1 VDALYG
7 FSELKKEGKKTLTIG
22 MVNSQLPFMYGQ
34 AEVPAEVYDV
44 IIDDPQWYH
53 PLYVAPRPAI
63 NPADYMIGLNIS
75 TLIKDDGT
83 LQIGIGALGDAIA
96 YGLNLRHTQ
105 NDLYRKLIAECGIT
119 AINGDLI
126 EEIGGT
132 EPFAKGLYGSTEML
146 VDGFMQLYKTGV
158 MKRKVYH
165 HVGIQRMVN
174 EGTLEDEIPTD
185 ILARMIAQE
194 SLHPY
199 LTQKDFEALQ
209 RYGVFKDTLTYQDG
223 WIIDDGRRYS
233 ALLADE
239 ENLRAISENCLGSHL
254 KNGVILTGAFFIG
267 PKDFYDTLCHMP
279 EEERR
284 QFEMCGVY
292 VANHLYGDEVLR
304 SLERAN
310 GRFCN
315 TGMKATLLGAIASDG
330 LEDGTVISGVGGQYN
345 FVSMAHALPDGRLLM
360 MIKSTRQE
368 GGQTFSNI
376 VYNYGH
382 TTIPRHLRDIV
393 VTEYGVADI
402 RGKCDQ
408 DIIKAMLNIADSRF
422 QDELLA
428 EAKKHKKIPEAYQIP
443 QQFRNNT
450 PARLAETLKTY
461 QGQGLFPNFP
471 FGTAFTPIEL
481 MIAHALKVLKN
492 KSIGA
497 GAAELPAVMAQ
508 LPADIPAPL
517 NPLMERMQLTNPA
530 SPEEQKVQ
538 KTFLLALKLAGF
550 F

>member
-1 VDALYG
+1 
-7 FSELKKEGKKTLTIG
+7 
-22 MVNSQLPFMYGQ
+22 
-34 AEVPAEVYDV
+34 
-44 IIDDPQWYH
+44 
-53 PLYVAPRPAI
+53 
-63 NPADYMIGLNIS
+63 
-75 TLIKDDGT
+75 
-83 LQIGIGALGDAIA
+83 
-96 YGLNLRHTQ
+96 
-105 NDLYRKLIAECGIT
+105 
-119 AINGDLI
+119 
-126 EEIGGT
+126 
-132 EPFAKGLYGSTEML
+132 
-146 VDGFMQLYKTGV
+146 
-158 MKRKVYH
+158 
-165 HVGIQRMVN
+165 
-174 EGTLEDEIPTD
+174 
-185 ILARMIAQE
+185 
-194 SLHPY
+194 
-199 LTQKDFEALQ
+199 
-209 RYGVFKDTLTYQDG
+209 
-223 WIIDDGRRYS
+223 
-233 ALLADE
+233 
-239 ENLRAISENCLGSHL
+239 
-254 KNGVILTGAFFIG
+254 
-267 PKDFYDTLCHMP
+267 MP

-360 MIKSTRQE
+360 MIKSTRHE

-422 QDELLA
+422 QEELLA
-428 EAKKHKKIPEAYQIP
+428 EAKKHKKIPESYQIP

-450 PARLAETLKTY
+450 PARLAEALKAY

-481 MIAHALKVLKN
+481 MIAHALKILKN

-497 GAAELPAVMAQ
+497 GAAELPAIMAQ
-508 LPADIPAPL
+508 LPGDIPATL
-517 NPLMERMQLTNPA
+517 NPLMERMQLTHPA